1 MSKILICV
9 PCMDMVASGFAQSLA
24 MLQKGGHETAICFEC
39 GSLVYDARN
48 KLAKRAIEMGADYTM
63 WFDSDMIFQPDTM
76 LKLLEHK
83 DEGGIISGVY
93 FRRSPPYTPVVFAKC
108 NVRERSWADLEEMPT
123 ELSEVEGVGFG
134 CVLVCTDVLMSIAAK
149 QWRWFEPLKGFGE
162 DLSFCWRARECGYKI
177 LLDPSVKCGH
187 VGNIVVTEQFFNAYG
202 GAKNESKS

>member
-1 MSKILICV
+1 
-9 PCMDMVASGFAQSLA
+9 MVASGFAQSLA

-134 CVLVCTDVLMSIAAK
+134 CVLVGTDVLMSIASK

-177 LLDPSVKCGH
+177 LLDPRVKCGH

>member
-1 MSKILICV
+1 MKILICV

-24 MLQKGGHETAICFEC
+24 MLQKGGHEVAICFEC

-48 KLAKRAIEMGADYTM
+48 KLAKRAIEMGAEYTM

-108 NVRERSWADLEEMPT
+108 NIRERSWAELEEMPA
-123 ELSEVEGVGFG
+123 ELVEVEGVGFG
-134 CVLVCTDVLMSIAAK
+134 CVLVSTDVLMSIAAK
-149 QWRWFEPLKGFGE
+149 EWSWFEPLKGFGE
-162 DLSFCWRARECGYKI
+162 DLSFCWRARECGYKV
-177 LLDPSVKCGH
+177 LLDPTVKCGH
-187 VGNIVVTEQFFNAYG
+187 VGHIVVTEQFFNAYG